1 MDMGLGNLPSAI
13 FKRKFRWLF
22 FVDGIIGDGI
32 NVLPPSKASRP
43 TLSFKS
49 QSFEHLNETI
59 SYPVKP
65 EWKPITLILFDTKCN
80 MNPVWD
86 KWIEPMYNPKLKT
99 QNYKYPISNNA
110 RPGKQREDSF
120 KKDATLKLY
129 DGCGTVMETWNFE
142 GVYPEDINFDELSM
156 EEEGIVNITL
166 SLKYDRAYI
175 EYNK

>member
-1 MDMGLGNLPSAI
+1 
-13 FKRKFRWLF
+13 
-22 FVDGIIGDGI
+22 
-32 NVLPPSKASRP
+32 
-43 TLSFKS
+43 
-49 QSFEHLNETI
+49 
-59 SYPVKP
+59 
-65 EWKPITLILFDTKCN
+65 

-86 KWIEPMYNPKLKT
+86 KWIEPMYNPKK
-99 QNYKYPISNNA
+99 QEKNYKYPIENSNVYPKNN
-110 RPGKQREDSF
+110 F